1 MRFGTH
7 LQTFGKLKQI
17 FLALLVS
24 SFVCATVAVS
34 PFGLTQKF
42 QIIFF
47 KHRHSKP
54 FSLKDHEFIKLSWA
68 YGPHKMS
75 ASHTEMI

>member
-47 KHRHSKP
+47 
-54 FSLKDHEFIKLSWA
+54 
-68 YGPHKMS
+68 
-75 ASHTEMI
+75 